1 MTTAGFVSGIRGDDA
16 PTRCSRVAA
25 VASLLLA
32 LTVVATL
39 PVTSEAA
46 SYVGVLAASA
56 AAVIVVAGALL
67 WSRPTLVVRSV
78 AALAAGAILVGDAL
92 NAWFGIPG
100 AHELEQLTRLEAVV
114 TLGLPGLVLLLLLAD
129 ALRRRPEPAPER
141 PYAL

>member
-1 MTTAGFVSGIRGDDA
+1 MTTAGFVSGIREDA

-25 VASLLLA
+25 VAALLLG
-32 LTVVATL
+32 LTAVGTL
-39 PVTSEAA
+39 PVTSQAA
-46 SYVGVLAASA
+46 SYVGVLAASS
-56 AAVIVVAGALL
+56 AAVTVVAGSLL

-78 AALAAGAILVGDAL
+78 AALAAGTILVGDAL
-92 NAWFGIPG
+92 NAGFGIPG
-100 AHELEQLTRLEAVV
+100 AHELEHLTRLEAAV